1 VTRSLVIV
9 ESPAKAKTIAKY
21 LGNDFVVESSIG
33 HVRDLARPSEL
44 SKEEREKSEYIKT
57 YAVDVDDDFKPLYV
71 VSPDRKQHIAHLK
84 RQLKESDQ
92 LLLATDEDREG
103 ESIAWHLLEVLQ
115 PKVPVKRM
123 VFHEITKKAIVEAL
137 DHVRDVDEHLVDAQ
151 EARRVLDRL
160 YGFAMSDMTRRK
172 GRGKSAGRV
181 QSVATRIVVER
192 ERERI
197 AFRSAKYWDLTG
209 LFSEPDV
216 SAQLAEVNGKR
227 VAEGR
232 DFGQDGQLTSAKA
245 GKRDVIV
252 LDELAANAL
261 AAALR
266 GQGFTVAKVERKPYT
281 RRPAPPFTTSTLQQE
296 AGRKLRWGAQ
306 QTMRTAQRLY
316 ENGYITYMRTD
327 STSLSDTAIAA
338 ARKQILELYTPADL
352 PPQPRLYKNNVKNA
366 QEAHEAIRPA
376 GDEFKTPQDLS
387 RELNDAE
394 LKLYELIWKR
404 TVASQMADL
413 RGESLVVRIEGKSA
427 ALPAAQGQ
435 LPAGAHDVAFVA
447 RGNSITFP
455 GFLKAYVEGSDDPEA
470 ELESKETQLP
480 DGLVEGKK
488 LGGKKFDAIGH
499 ETKPPAR
506 FTEASLVK
514 ELERLGVGR
523 PSTYASIMSVIE
535 DRGYV
540 WKQRGSGA
548 LIPSFKAFQV
558 VRLLEEHFPH
568 LVDYQFTARMEDDL
582 DSIANGQEKRSNYL
596 ERFFKGGGEIAGLE
610 KLVAEKLANID
621 LEEIKRLETFPI
633 GKDDQGREIVLRIGQ
648 YGPYLQVLGP
658 GGEPTGDTASV
669 PEDLPPD
676 ELTVDK
682 ASQLLAAPSGDRV
695 LGNDPESG
703 LPVILK
709 NGRFGAYVQLGEA
722 QNKKERP
729 KTASLFKSMT
739 PETVTLSQ
747 ALQLLTLPREVGVAP
762 DGEVV
767 TAANGK
773 FGPYLTKGKESRSL
787 ESEPQLFSISL
798 EEALVVLAQPKKGRQ
813 QRGVEAPPLRELGND
828 PVSGGKVVLK
838 QGRFGPYVTDGE
850 TNASLRT
857 GDDAATITPER
868 AYELLV
874 LRREREASN
883 PKKGAKKKAPK
894 KASKAAAKKA
904 TASDGDAKPKK
915 AAAKKGAAKKPAKKA
930 AAAKKGAAKGK
941 KGAAAADAAE
951 GGDVKEEGAKKPVV
965 RKAAEVAPEA

>member
-1 VTRSLVIV
+1 MTRSLVIV

-21 LGNDFVVESSIG
+21 LGADYIVESSIG

-44 SKEEREKSEYIKT
+44 SKEEREKSDYIKT
-57 YAVDVDDDFKPLYV
+57 YAVDIDDDFKPLYV
-71 VSPDRKQHIAHLK
+71 VSPDRKQHITHLK

-197 AFRSAKYWDLTG
+197 VFRSAKYWDLSG

-216 SAQLAEVNGKR
+216 VAQLAEVNGKR

-232 DFGQDGQLTSAKA
+232 DFGQDGKLQ
-245 GKRDVIV
+245 GKRDVTV
-252 LDELAANAL
+252 LDEAAAQAL

-266 GQGFTVAKVERKPYT
+266 GQGFSVSKVERKPYT

-296 AGRKLRWGAQ
+296 AGRKLRWAAQ

-316 ENGYITYMRTD
+316 ENGFITYMRTD

-387 RELNDAE
+387 RELNDQE

-413 RGESLVVRIEGKSA
+413 RGESLVVRIEGKST
-427 ALPAAQGQ
+427 ALAVAQGP
-435 LPAGAHDVAFVA
+435 LAAGTVDVAFVA

-488 LGGKKFDAIGH
+488 LTGKKFDALGH
-499 ETKPPAR
+499 ETKAPAR

-523 PSTYASIMSVIE
+523 PSTYAAIMSVIE

-558 VRLLEEHFPH
+558 VRLLEEHFGY

-582 DSIANGQEKRSNYL
+582 DSIANGQEKRSSYL
-596 ERFFKGGGEIAGLE
+596 ERFFKGTGEIAGLE

-633 GKDDQGREIVLRIGQ
+633 GTDADGREIVLRIGQ
-648 YGPYLQVLGP
+648 YGPYLQVVGQD
-658 GGEPTGDTASV
+658 GQTASV

-676 ELTVDK
+676 ELTVQK
-682 ASQLLAAPSGDRV
+682 AAELLAAPSGDRV
-695 LGNDPESG
+695 LGNDPETG
-703 LPVILK
+703 LPVVLK

-722 QNKKERP
+722 ANKKERP
-729 KTASLFKSMT
+729 KTASLFKSMS
-739 PETVTLSQ
+739 PETVTLAQS
-747 ALQLLTLPREVGVAP
+747 LQLLTLPREVGVAP

-857 GDDAATITPER
+857 GDDATTITPER

-874 LRREREASN
+874 LRREREATN
-883 PKKGAKKKAPK
+883 PKKPKKGAAKKKAAPK
-894 KASKAAAKKA
+894 KAAPKKAA
-904 TASDGDAKPKK
+904 DGEAKPKK
-915 AAAKKGAAKKPAKKA
+915 AAAPKK
-930 AAAKKGAAKGK
+930 AAKKGAAPKKAAKSAAKGK
-941 KGAAAADAAE
+941 KAAAASDAGDA
-951 GGDVKEEGAKKPVV
+951 DVKEEGAKKPVV
-965 RKAAEVAPEA
+965 RKASEVAPEV

>member
-1 VTRSLVIV
+1 MTRSLVIV

-57 YAVDVDDDFKPLYV
+57 YAVDVEDDFKPLYV

-209 LFSEPDV
+209 LFTEPDV
-216 SAQLAEVNGKR
+216 LAQLAEVNGKR

-232 DFGQDGQLTSAKA
+232 DFGQDGQLQ

-261 AAALR
+261 ATALR
-266 GQGFTVAKVERKPYT
+266 GQGFTVSKVERKPYT

-648 YGPYLQVLGP
+648 YGPYLQILGP
-658 GGEPTGDTASV
+658 NGEPTGDTASV

-798 EEALVVLAQPKKGRQ
+798 EDALVVLAQPKKGRQ
-813 QRGVEAPPLRELGND
+813 QRGAEAPPLRELGND

-915 AAAKKGAAKKPAKKA
+915 AAAKKSAAKKPAKKA

-941 KGAAAADAAE
+941 KGAAAASEAE
-951 GGDVKEEGAKKPVV
+951 AGDVKEEGAKKPVV
-965 RKAAEVAPEA
+965 RKAAEVAPEV